1 MFGQNRVIFV
11 TVSPAISFHQWF
23 MQGCDSN
30 CCTFSL
36 RGRGVGVR
44 QISSLE
50 AYRLTLPPLPHPP
63 PLRRDLIK
71 DRLNFSLFV
80 NLGIFF
86 LWHVLWIAN
95 RLFKFFSKH
104 AQLLPCVRKKTPRLL
119 FDWCKIFLKVYCW
132 VNIFYLKRQK
142 VISRSEMNDSFLAN
156 YSDVYLQAGGSA
168 QWFSCRL
175 P

>member
-11 TVSPAISFHQWF
+11 TVSQAISFHQWF
-23 MQGCDSN
+23 MQGCDCN

-50 AYRLTLPPLPHPP
+50 AYRLMLPPLPHPP

-80 NLGIFF
+80 NLGIFS
-86 LWHVLWIAN
+86 
-95 RLFKFFSKH
+95 RGMFFGLQIVCSN
-104 AQLLPCVRKKTPRLL
+104 
-119 FDWCKIFLKVYCW
+119 FF
-132 VNIFYLKRQK
+132 
-142 VISRSEMNDSFLAN
+142 RSMP
-156 YSDVYLQAGGSA
+156 
-168 QWFSCRL
+168 SCCL
-175 P
+175 V

>member
-11 TVSPAISFHQWF
+11 TVSQAISFHQWF
-23 MQGCDSN
+23 MQGCDCN

-50 AYRLTLPPLPHPP
+50 AYRLMLPPLPHPP

-132 VNIFYLKRQK
+132 VNIFYLKRQ
-142 VISRSEMNDSFLAN
+142 SN
-156 YSDVYLQAGGSA
+156 
-168 QWFSCRL
+168 
-175 P
+175 

>member
-11 TVSPAISFHQWF
+11 TVSQAISFHQWF
-23 MQGCDSN
+23 MQGCDCN

-50 AYRLTLPPLPHPP
+50 AYRLTLPPPPCPTLLPSGG
-63 PLRRDLIK
+63 I
-71 DRLNFSLFV
+71 LFV

-104 AQLLPCVRKKTPRLL
+104 AQLLPCVRKKTPRRL
-119 FDWCKIFLKVYCW
+119 FDWRKILLTVYC
-132 VNIFYLKRQK
+132 
-142 VISRSEMNDSFLAN
+142 
-156 YSDVYLQAGGSA
+156 
-168 QWFSCRL
+168 
-175 P
+175 